1 MNLVDSSGW
10 LEYFADGADAVFFA
24 PATEDV
30 AKLVVPTIGLLEVFK
45 RVLQQ
50 RSETEALRA
59 VAMMKQG
66 NVVDLDAE
74 LALTAAKLGRDLGL
88 PPADSV
94 IHATARKLDATL
106 WTQDKDFEGL
116 EHVRYVARK
125 EAT

>member
-10 LEYFADGADAVFFA
+10 LEYFADGASAVFFA
-24 PATEDV
+24 SAIEDV

-66 NVVDLDAE
+66 RVVDLDAE
-74 LALTAAKLGRDLGL
+74 LALSAAKLARDLGL
-88 PPADSV
+88 PLADSV
-94 IHATARKLDATL
+94 VYATARKLGATL
-106 WTQDKDFEGL
+106 WTQYKEFEGL
-116 EHVRYVARK
+116 EHVRYVAK
-125 EAT
+125 K